1 MKKKRLLVVIESLVC
16 AGAEKSLISFLSTLD
31 YSRFEVDLQLFKY
44 GGEFEQ
50 FLPEEVRLLPPFE
63 YTQFIEKSVFQQFL
77 TLDIPKLKARWGYSI
92 AIRQGQ
98 TFHVD
103 KARLYWKHIA
113 RCLPTPKKEYDIA
126 IAYSQ
131 GIPTFYV
138 AEKVNAPIKMSWVNA
153 IYHLKGFNKDFQEN
167 FYASMNHI
175 VTVSDSAYSVFQEVY
190 PQFASKMVVIWD
202 MLDAQF
208 IKKLSHVKTVTS
220 INRNIPSLLTI
231 GRLNKYSK
239 GYDISLE
246 ACKILKER
254 GINFK
259 WYAIG
264 RGPYKEE
271 MEEYIAA
278 NNLQD
283 TFILLGTTSNPYP
296 YIKDCTLYVQ
306 TSRHEG
312 YGLSIAEAR
321 ILNRPVVTTEFD
333 AVYNQMVPG
342 KNGLVVKQDS
352 EAVADAIENLLK
364 DKDLY
369 DSIVTYQQQE
379 KKGNQEEIEKFYQLV
394 E

>member
-1 MKKKRLLVVIESLVC
+1 MKKKKLLVVIESLVC
-16 AGAEKSLISFLSTLD
+16 AGAEKSLISFLSTLN
-31 YSRFEVDLQLFKY
+31 YNRFEVDLQLFKY

-342 KNGLVVKQDS
+342 KNGLVVKQDP

-369 DSIVTYQQQE
+369 DSIVAYQQQE